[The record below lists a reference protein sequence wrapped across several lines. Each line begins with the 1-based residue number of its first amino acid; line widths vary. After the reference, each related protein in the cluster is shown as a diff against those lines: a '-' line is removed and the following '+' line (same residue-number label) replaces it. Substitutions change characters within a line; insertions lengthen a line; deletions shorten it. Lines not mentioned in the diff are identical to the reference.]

1 MSISTAQAAWE
12 TLRFVV
18 GAVDGLRSYLVGE
31 PVERLGVLVSPPALT
46 WEHYPAI
53 GQPTNAEFSV
63 FVVGPNDQV
72 GTVITKLLSFVDPVV
87 SAIEQNYEDAVV
99 TQAFPGIYSQFSATE
114 SPCYTITVEVSL

>member
-1 MSISTAQAAWE
+1 MSTSTAQEAWIE
-12 TLRFVV
+12 LRA
-18 GAVDGLRSYLVGE
+18 AVDAVEGLRSYLVGQ

-46 WEHYPAI
+46 WEHYPAV

-63 FVVGPNDQV
+63 FIVAPNDQV
-72 GTVITKLLSFVDPVV
+72 DTVITKLLSFVDPVV

-99 TQAFPGIYSQFSATE
+99 TQAFPGIYSQFSTTE